1 MALDFY
7 FTYGTGT
14 NTVPVQIRENIENP
28 RKCEHRDQLVLVFT
42 NVDLRLTC
50 RHTMTIEQ
58 QSRVTNVRR
67 AFRFFILLPT
77 RTFVVGAAFL
87 FLFVLA
93 NFMLA
98 VAFLLHLSNG
108 PDTTLR
114 FRSSD
119 KRVQFTR
126 EWVQTRHAM
135 LHNGE
140 YPMWYVALKN
150 RYFWIVKVTNT
161 LVLVSLGYYTIKV
174 KGVHMPRADA
184 DILISNHRGLIDA
197 LVFIRGLD
205 VVPVFVSGPTLLDI
219 PLVST
224 IALSIDVFII
234 DPSSK
239 THVIDRLQHILQ
251 HTDRQIVLFPEIG
264 GATHGSHIRV
274 CAAGSFRVSTKMQP
288 CALAYQHVG
297 DVNPSWSSDMDLA
310 DLVLL
315 LIALS
320 LREINHASIEFRR
333 SILRQPGES
342 IPSLAQNYRE
352 DISRSLGVPM
362 HDDRTH

>member
-1 MALDFY
+1 ME
-7 FTYGTGT
+7 
-14 NTVPVQIRENIENP
+14 NRENVSTETNVV
-28 RKCEHRDQLVLVFT
+28 LVLT
-42 NVDLRLTC
+42 NVEVHLTC
-50 RHTMTIEQ
+50 RRTMTIEQ
-58 QSRVTNVRR
+58 QSRLTNFRR

-77 RTFVVGAAFL
+77 RTLVVSAAFL

-98 VAFLLHLSNG
+98 VTFLLHLSDG

-135 LHNGE
+135 LHNDE
-140 YPMWYVALKN
+140 YPKWYVALKK

-161 LVLVSLGYYTIKV
+161 LVLISLGYYTIKE

-197 LVFIRGLD
+197 LVFIRCLD

-224 IALSIDVFII
+224 IALTIDVFII
-234 DPSSK
+234 DPSFK
-239 THVIDRLQHILQ
+239 THAIDSLQNILQ
-251 HTDRQIVLFPEIG
+251 LTDRQLILFPEIG

-274 CAAGSFRVSTKMQP
+274 FAAGSFRVSTKVQP
-288 CALAYQHVG
+288 CALAYQGAG

-310 DLVLL
+310 DLLLL

-333 SILRQPGES
+333 PILREPGES
-342 IPSLAQNYRE
+342 ILSLAQHHRE
-352 DISRSLGVPM
+352 DISCSLGVPM
-362 HDDRTH
+362 HDDRMH